1 MINKRIIS
9 FSLMLV
15 LVFLIIGLNAVSAE
29 DNSDVLASN
38 NLDLLNSSSVSIL
51 NSNWGSD
58 SSSASVSNNNL
69 DNSNLDSNSN
79 NLDNSNLNSDNNL
92 NNNLKEGLDES
103 LNNNLEDALGDI
115 NHDANSK
122 IKSDNSKKV
131 HTITESNYSVYFDS
145 NGYLNNSLVSANDT
159 INLSG
164 NFSSKYFR
172 FSIPLTITS
181 LNGDAYLRNSPIIFT
196 GVSNE
201 NYKYDAIVSNLRIE
215 SDLANISAVWV
226 IGSSNIKVLDN
237 NIFTTG
243 HNGYPIALDSF
254 VYNCII
260 ANNTIKT
267 IVPIAEAQ
275 SSLHVFEDGNE
286 ENKSDNSS
294 WQHSG
299 ISLRDAHYN
308 TVVDNDITVE
318 NSYGVYLC
326 YGASI
331 SNNNVIANNTIR
343 STSETPSFWCYG
355 VYITGN
361 HNLIYGNDFFNLYQG
376 IHSSYPYNEIISNS
390 IYDIAGLDDN
400 YGVGGD
406 FAIYGGNNTLIANN
420 SIYNADLYNA
430 GILVGTNSE
439 VYGNYIQINSS
450 GEGIRIGD
458 KEGGSYSKV
467 YNNTVDFLD
476 GKGICLYGEPNSTVV
491 YDNIINSLECIGAS
505 QGSGSGIG
513 IYSVY
518 QSRAKRPYNMT
529 TCNNTIYT
537 SNDIAINIA
546 QSSTESYSCSGNLI
560 FGKGIVYPMAVVYIP
575 EYGEGNVYEL
585 TDENF
590 QDYFD
595 SNNELKDNVKDGD
608 SLIFV
613 GEFSPKGKINLKKS
627 VNLFGYD
634 ALLKNTTINV
644 FAPNCRV
651 HNFTIINNGL
661 DNGDLNLWG
670 VYVFEADNAS
680 IVGNNIT
687 IKDKNTS
694 YGIYLCDSID
704 NNVSDNIISCQ
715 GDNLVFSLLTYET
728 YNTLFENNSILAIGT
743 DELYPY
749 YETICI
755 DGVRSIS
762 ELSKTY
768 GVILD
773 FSSDNQFIHNNIE
786 VTSTLE
792 GFHVPYNPSVNI
804 LIGLYI
810 YYASNRNNI
819 SENNVYVHGH
829 DPFLYG
835 VGSSGDD
842 TSKSVT
848 YACENIFSRN
858 NITLEGD
865 YFVMGMILRHNSKDT
880 IVDSNYFRLDSNNYT
895 YGITLEISEGA
906 KVRNNVLNST
916 GNAGIYAME
925 LYASNS
931 NDISYNE
938 IYASASYSS
947 VALYASSNNNVTHNV
962 IRTYGNKVQEP
973 AQGTEH
979 PDSVEL
985 FNTGISFQKYSS
997 NNRVEFND
1005 IQTDGDAA
1013 IDFDPTSAGN
1023 TIGNNKLS
1031 STKGGGNAAVNDRS
1045 GQNTVFGNTGSRYV
1059 PNSENSTENNNNNQN
1074 SNSNK
1079 HNSVPY
1085 NGSSSRSS
1093 DESSGSSAFG
1103 QVDLGLLANALS
1115 SIGEGTGDVGESDGD
1130 LIASELEEVAS
1141 KSLSGGLSVPIAAL
1155 LLVLMF
1161 CFSFLNAK
1169 DEDDDE

>member
-9 FSLMLV
+9 LGIAVV
-15 LVFLIIGLNAVSAE
+15 LVFLVLGLGTVSAE
-29 DNSDVLASN
+29 DATD
-38 NLDLLNSSSVSIL
+38 SIL
-51 NSNWGSD
+51 NESSDLHSSNLDMNLVSASSDLTDSNVSDLDSTDLDSNVSNLDDATLDNEISHD
-58 SSSASVSNNNL
+58 SSSKIQ
-69 DNSNLDSNSN
+69 
-79 NLDNSNLNSDNNL
+79 SD
-92 NNNLKEGLDES
+92 S
-103 LNNNLEDALGDI
+103 LN
-115 NHDANSK
+115 K
-122 IKSDNSKKV
+122 I
-131 HTITESNYSVYFDS
+131 HTITPENYSLYFDS
-145 NGYLNNSLVSANDT
+145 NGNLNNSLVSANDT

-172 FSIPLTITS
+172 ISIPLTITS
-181 LNGDAYLRNSPIIFT
+181 LNEDAFLKNSPIILT
-196 GVSNE
+196 GISND
-201 NYKYDAIVSNLRIE
+201 NYKYDAIVSKLKIE
-215 SDLANISAVWV
+215 SDLANISAVWL
-226 IGSSNIKVLDN
+226 IGSSNIKVLEN

-243 HNGYPIALDSF
+243 HNGYPISVDSF
-254 VYNCII
+254 SYNCIL

-267 IVPIAEAQ
+267 IVPVSEAR
-275 SSLHVFEDGNE
+275 SSQVDDEGDNSSG
-286 ENKSDNSS
+286 DNSS

-299 ISLRDAHYN
+299 ISLRDAHY
-308 TVVDNDITVE
+308 TIVVDNDITVE

-331 SNNNVIANNTIR
+331 SNNNIIANNTIR
-343 STSETPSFWCYG
+343 ATSQTPSFWCYG

-361 HNLIYGNDFFNLYQG
+361 YNLIYGNDFYNLYQG
-376 IHSSYPYNEIISNS
+376 VHSSYPYNSIVSNN
-390 IYDIAGLDDN
+390 IYNIDGLDDN

-406 FAIYGGNNTLIANN
+406 YAIYGGNNTLIANN
-420 SIYNADLYNA
+420 SIYNANLYNA
-430 GILVGTNSE
+430 GILVGDNSE
-439 VYGNYIQINSS
+439 VYGNYIQINST
-450 GEGIRIGD
+450 GEGIRVGD

-467 YNNTVDFLD
+467 YNNTIDFLS
-476 GKGICLYGEPNSTVV
+476 GYGITLYGEPNSTVV
-491 YDNIINSLECIGAS
+491 YDNIINSLEYIGAS

-513 IYSVY
+513 IYSIY
-518 QSRAKRPYNMT
+518 QSRAKRPYNIS

-537 SNDIAINIA
+537 SNDFAINIA
-546 QSSTESYSCSGNLI
+546 QSSLDAYICNGNLI
-560 FGKGIVYPMAVVYIP
+560 FGKGIIYPMDVVYIP

-585 TDENF
+585 TEDTFYN
-590 QDYFD
+590 YFD
-595 SNNELKDNVKDGD
+595 SNNKIKDNVKDGD

-613 GEFSPKGKINLKKS
+613 GEFTPKGKITLNKA

-644 FAPNCRV
+644 RAPNCRV
-651 HNFTIINNGL
+651 QNFTIINSGV
-661 DNGDLNLWG
+661 DVDDYNLWG
-670 VYVFEADNAS
+670 VYVYEADNIS
-680 IVGNNIT
+680 IIGNNIS
-687 IKDKNTS
+687 ILDKNTS
-694 YGIYLCDSID
+694 YGIYLCDAYD

-715 GDNLVFSLLTYET
+715 GDNLVFSLLTYEAH
-728 YNTLFENNSILAIGT
+728 NTIFENNDILAIGT

-755 DGVRSIS
+755 DGVHSIS

-773 FSSDNQFIHNNIE
+773 SSSDNQFIHNNVE

-810 YYASNRNNI
+810 YYASNRNNV
-819 SENNVYVHGH
+819 SENNFYVHGH

-848 YACENIFSRN
+848 YACENIFSKN

-880 IVDSNYFRLDSNNYT
+880 IVDSNNFRLDSNNYT

-906 KVRNNVLNST
+906 KVTNNILNST

-925 LYASNS
+925 LYSANN

-947 VALYASSNNNVTHNV
+947 VALYASGNNNVTHNV

-985 FNTGISFQKYSS
+985 FNTGISLQKYSS
-997 NNRVEFND
+997 GNNISDNY
-1005 IQTDGDAA
+1005 IQTDGDSA
-1013 IDFDPTSAGN
+1013 IDFDESSGGN
-1023 TIGNNKLS
+1023 TVGNNELS
-1031 STKGGGNAAVNDRS
+1031 STNGGGNAAVNDRS
-1045 GQNTVFGNTGSRYV
+1045 NNNMIYGNTGSRYN
-1059 PNSENSTENNNNNQN
+1059 PSN
-1074 SNSNK
+1074 SNSTDNRQNA
-1079 HNSVPY
+1079 NSNSSNTKANTVPY
-1085 NGSSSRSS
+1085 NGGTARP
-1093 DESSGSSAFG
+1093 DDGDSSGSSAFG
-1103 QVDLGLLANALS
+1103 QVDLGLIANALS
-1115 SIGEGTGDVGESDGD
+1115 SVGDGTGESGEEGVSD

-1169 DEDDDE
+1169 DDDDEE

>member
-9 FSLMLV
+9 LSLLII
-15 LVFLIIGLNAVSAE
+15 LVFLIIGLSTVSAE
-29 DNSDVLASN
+29 DSSKAAD
-38 NLDLLNSSSVSIL
+38 LDLNSSSVSNIDL
-51 NSNWGSD
+51 SSNFVASESNSNSIDSD
-58 SSSASVSNNNL
+58 SNS
-69 DNSNLDSNSN
+69 NSNLDDS
-79 NLDNSNLNSDNNL
+79 NLDLKENLEDNSTLNSDDNL
-92 NNNLKEGLDES
+92 N
-103 LNNNLEDALGDI
+103 
-115 NHDANSK
+115 HDSNSK

-131 HTITESNYSVYFDS
+131 HTITESNYSLYFDS
-145 NGYLNNSLVSANDT
+145 NGYLNNSLVSSNDT

-181 LNGDAYLRNSPIIFT
+181 LENDAFLRNSPIIIT

-201 NYKYDAIVSNLRIE
+201 NYVYDAIVSNLTIE

-226 IGSSNIKVLDN
+226 IGSSNIKVLNN

-254 VYNCII
+254 VYNCIL

-267 IVPIAEAQ
+267 IVPVSEAM
-275 SSLHVFEDGNE
+275 SSKDIDEDNQT
-286 ENKSDNSS
+286 NNSDNSS

-331 SNNNVIANNTIR
+331 SNYNVIANNTIR
-343 STSETPSFWCYG
+343 ATSETPSFWCYG

-361 HNLIYGNDFFNLYQG
+361 YNLIYGNDFYHLYQG
-376 IHSSYPYNEIISNS
+376 VHSSYPYNSIVSNNF
-390 IYDIAGLDDN
+390 YDIDGLDDN
-400 YGVGGD
+400 YGAGGD
-406 FAIYGGNNTLIANN
+406 FGIYGGNNTLIANN
-420 SIYNADLYNA
+420 SIYNAKLYNA

-476 GKGICLYGEPNSTVV
+476 GKGICLYGEPNSTLV
-491 YDNIINSLECIGAS
+491 YDNILNSLSSIDSLDLSAES
-505 QGSGSGIG
+505 KGSGLGIG
-513 IYSVY
+513 IYSHY
-518 QSRAKRPYNMT
+518 QSRAKRPYNIS

-537 SNDIAINIA
+537 SNDYAIDIS
-546 QSSTESYSCSGNLI
+546 QSSTKAYTCYGNLV
-560 FGKGIVYPMAVVYIP
+560 FGKGIIYPMEVVYVP
-575 EYGEGNVYEL
+575 DYGEGNVYEVSE
-585 TDENF
+585 DNF
-590 QDYFD
+590 YTYFD
-595 SNNELKDNVKDGD
+595 SSNKLSDKVKDGD

-613 GEFSPKGKINLKKS
+613 GEFSPKGKITLNKE
-627 VNLFGYD
+627 VNLFGYG
-634 ALLKNTTINV
+634 ALLKNTTVFIN
-644 FAPNCRV
+644 APNCRV
-651 HNFTIINNGL
+651 HNFTIVNNGI
-661 DNGDLNLWG
+661 DEYNLWG

-680 IVGNNIT
+680 IVGNNIS
-687 IKDKNTS
+687 ILDKNTS
-694 YGIYLCDSID
+694 YGIYLCDSYD
-704 NNVSDNIISCQ
+704 NNVSDNTISCQ
-715 GDNLVFSLLTYET
+715 GDNLVFSLLTYEA
-728 YNTLFENNSILAIGT
+728 YDTLFENNKILAIGT

-755 DGVRSIS
+755 DGVHSIS

-773 FSSDNQFIHNNIE
+773 SSSRNQFIHNDIE

-810 YYASNRNNI
+810 YYASNYNNI

-848 YACENIFSRN
+848 YACENIFSHN
-858 NITLEGD
+858 NITVEGD

-880 IVDSNYFRLDSNNYT
+880 IVDSNHFRLNSNNYT

-906 KVRNNVLNST
+906 KVTNNVLNST

-925 LYASNS
+925 LYASNN
-931 NDISYNE
+931 NDIKSNE

-962 IRTYGNKVQEP
+962 IKTYGNKVQEP
-973 AQGTEH
+973 AQGPEH
-979 PDSVEL
+979 PDSVDL
-985 FNTGISFQKYSS
+985 FNTGISLQKFSS
-997 NNRVEFND
+997 GNNISDNIIE
-1005 IQTDGDAA
+1005 TDGDAA
-1013 IDFDPTSAGN
+1013 VDFDETSTGN
-1023 TIGNNKLS
+1023 TVGNNELS
-1031 STKGGGNAAVNDRS
+1031 STKGGGNAAVNDRT
-1045 GQNTVFGNTGSRYV
+1045 GKNMVYGNTGSRYV
-1059 PNSENSTENNNNNQN
+1059 PNSNSSSNSNNQN
-1074 SNSNK
+1074 SGERNT
-1079 HNSVPY
+1079 VPT
-1085 NGSSSRSS
+1085 NGSSNRYN
-1093 DESSGSSAFG
+1093 DGGEESGSSAFG
-1103 QVDLGLLANALS
+1103 QVDLGLLATAMS
-1115 SIGEGTGDVGESDGD
+1115 SVGEGTGDVGETGDGESD

-1141 KSLSGGLSVPIAAL
+1141 KSMAGGLSVPVAAL

-1169 DEDDDE
+1169 DEDDENDDENEE